1 MESRQV
7 STSFTVFGS
16 ILTFML
22 QVILAPNIAIFDVV
36 PNFILVFVV
45 LNAMVSPQ
53 IRSCFTG
60 FFLGFLYDCVSH
72 AALGTMSFVLT
83 IIAYVFSSLNKDLF
97 SGGWVIQAFYLLIA
111 AFFGELLHATF
122 LSILGVDTDFLVS
135 LGMRVLPGTLY
146 DALFGLIV
154 FPLMAR
160 SRSSRKRDPGLL
172 KGKYS

>member
-1 MESRQV
+1 VETSRFKP
-7 STSFTVFGS
+7 SFTVIGS
-16 ILTFML
+16 ILAFIL
-22 QVILAPNIAIFDVV
+22 QVSLAPNIAILDVV

-45 LNAMVSPQ
+45 LNAMFSPQ

-83 IIAYVFSSLNKDLF
+83 IIGYAVSSLNKDLF
-97 SGGWVIQAFYLLIA
+97 TGSWAIQTFYLLIA
-111 AFFGELLHATF
+111 ALFGELLHATF
-122 LSILGVDTDFLVS
+122 LSILGVDNDFLLS
-135 LGMRVLPGTLY
+135 LGMRVLPGTIY

-154 FPLMAR
+154 FPIMAR
-160 SRSSRKRDPGLL
+160 SKGSKRKDSGLL